1 MYMYLYILNI
11 YKYNAVFIY
20 SSLDLNSHF
29 DLYLYHLLISSAVYY
44 SLMCKDLSIFHQI
57 YS

>member
-11 YKYNAVFIY
+11 YKYNTVFIY

-29 DLYLYHLLISSAVYY
+29 DLYLFISSFNFFSSVP
-44 SLMCKDLSIFHQI
+44 
-57 YS
+57 